1 MKILVVGGGT
11 AGFISALI
19 LKKFLNATVDMVYS
33 KKIGVAGVG
42 EGATEH
48 WQDFMNFIGIDQ
60 FTIIKECDATFKGG
74 IKFENWSEKP
84 YLHSVADPYSNKIA
98 QYPHIYANLI
108 INNSNYLNSKMLW
121 ENKIDSWFLNKNE
134 RPPFNQ
140 YHFNTFKLNDF
151 LTKLANSFNIKMFD
165 DEIKDVV
172 FKENGEINFLI
183 GEKNQYN
190 YDFYIDA
197 SGFGKILI
205 GKMGAEW
212 VSFSKYLKM
221 KSAIVFPSADEDE
234 YNLWSYAKAM
244 DYGWIFKTPV
254 WGRHGNGYIFDSD
267 YINADRAKE
276 ELDKEFGYD
285 VEIKKTFNFDP
296 GYLKNSWIK
305 NCAAVGLSAGFV
317 EPLEASSIGS
327 TIQQSYLLMHK
338 ITNYSKKE
346 IDNYNKSFVS
356 IMENIRDYLVL
367 HYITKKNNTQF
378 WIDVSNI
385 KLPESLENNLQIWKN
400 KMPIREDFKNQ
411 SPHCLFWEDNFIF
424 IMHGLKLFNIDSIKK
439 EYYSLSPTI
448 QYFAEDT
455 LKNQKINEL
464 NKIGISHKKYIQI
477 VRELL

>member
-1 MKILVVGGGT
+1 
-11 AGFISALI
+11 
-19 LKKFLNATVDMVYS
+19 
-33 KKIGVAGVG
+33 
-42 EGATEH
+42 
-48 WQDFMNFIGIDQ
+48 
-60 FTIIKECDATFKGG
+60 
-74 IKFENWSEKP
+74 
-84 YLHSVADPYSNKIA
+84 
-98 QYPHIYANLI
+98 
-108 INNSNYLNSKMLW
+108 MLW

-134 RPPFNQ
+134 TPPFNQ

-151 LTKLANSFNIKMFD
+151 LIKLANNFNIKMFD

-172 FKENGEINFLI
+172 FKENEEINFLI
-183 GEKNQYN
+183 GENRQYS

-267 YINADRAKE
+267 YINADKAKE

-285 VEIKKTFNFDP
+285 IEIKKTFNFDP

-305 NCAAVGLSAGFV
+305 NCAAVGLSSGFV

-338 ITNYSKKE
+338 ITNYSEKE
-346 IDNYNKSFVS
+346 IDSYNKSFIS

-378 WIDVSNI
+378 WIDVGNI

-411 SPHCLFWEDNFIF
+411 SPYCLFWEDNFIF
-424 IMHGLKLFNIDSIKK
+424 IMHGLKLFNIDAIKK